1 MTTNPATTSPAPAKA
16 PHQSSGKYVRFPGS
30 NVAARDLGCHRAHLH
45 RVLTGERRSHR
56 LLARWKEWLKQH
68 PEFAK
73 LNRKAH
79 KA

>member
-1 MTTNPATTSPAPAKA
+1 MTTQPATDLPSAHNACHRSKA
-16 PHQSSGKYVRFPGS
+16 RSVRHPGS
-30 NVAARDLGCHRAHLH
+30 FLAAKDLKCHPSHLH